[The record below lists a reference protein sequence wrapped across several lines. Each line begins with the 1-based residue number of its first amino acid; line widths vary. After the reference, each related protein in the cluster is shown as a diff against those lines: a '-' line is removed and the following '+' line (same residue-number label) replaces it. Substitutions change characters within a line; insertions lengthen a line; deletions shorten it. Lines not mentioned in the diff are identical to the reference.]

1 MNDIRILGKM
11 ARSRAAGS
19 VRVVGIDLGTTNST
33 VCEVVWPQGGEEP
46 CPPQCLNV
54 DQPTTQGRYTHVLV
68 PSVVA
73 LYRDEVWVGEGA
85 KRLRA
90 QPGAGA
96 EEYKSWFA
104 ETKNDMGIRRTY
116 HRAPVGFRSARAI
129 AAEILKFLYSAAAAE
144 SDIPISRVVVTVP
157 ASFQAAQRQDTV
169 SAAERAGIPLSDGDL
184 LDEPVAAFLAYLAEA
199 GSASDH
205 LLPVR
210 DRAKNLL
217 VFDFGGGTCDVAV
230 FRVGRRED
238 DELTIT
244 PVTVSRYHRLGGG
257 DIDRAIIHDVL
268 IPQLLEQ
275 NGLDQFALGF
285 EEKRHR
291 VQPALLG
298 VAEALKQKLSIEIVR
313 LRKLGRWDKIDK
325 ATVVQTQPG
334 AYPVALKDRTL
345 TLQSPKLSA
354 NDFDRVLA
362 PFFDRDLLMPR
373 EDEYRVTCS
382 IFAPIEDALLR
393 GRLDRGEIELC
404 LLAGGSSLVPQIAD
418 AVAGYFEN
426 ANILTF
432 ANRDDTQTAIAKG
445 AALHAL
451 SLAVRGKP
459 LVRPVCHDDI
469 CFQTQRG
476 PVVLV
481 PSGAELPYPPDG
493 GYKRRTDFKAPET
506 VKAGLEGNIRVQVVA
521 GEEQRSLFERIW
533 EIKGPVKKGAPLWL
547 DFRFDE
553 NQVLDLRMGKAGDEI
568 AFEATLENPLTHVVN
583 PNATKARIEDLE
595 EELRTRKIPRD
606 ELPAKFE
613 ELADLYRKIRQYEKA
628 LAYYGRAL
636 QLLSDPPAYLLNR
649 MAFCARD
656 LGDRERAERFFA
668 EADRAEPW
676 SGTWFNWALAKE
688 QWGQPAEAFE
698 LVEKA
703 LVMSDDPPYS
713 VLKARLM
720 QRLGDVDGGVRLAA
734 ESLKRFPPLSVQDEY
749 QLFWFRGAARITG
762 DNAAEREADS
772 WLRRRSAAR
781 PDVRA
786 GIGGELPDMERMP
799 GEDEL

>member
-1 MNDIRILGKM
+1 M
-11 ARSRAAGS
+11 
-19 VRVVGIDLGTTNST
+19 
-33 VCEVVWPQGGEEP
+33 
-46 CPPQCLNV
+46 

-68 PSVVA
+68 PSVVS

-96 EEYKSWFA
+96 EEYKTWFA

-129 AAEILKFLYSAAAAE
+129 AAEILRFLNSAAVAE

-169 SAAERAGIPLSDGDL
+169 SAAERAGIALADGDL

-199 GSASDH
+199 GAAGED

-210 DRAKNLL
+210 DRTKNLL

-257 DIDRAIIHDVL
+257 DIDRAIIHEVL
-268 IPQLLEQ
+268 LPQLLEQ

-285 EEKRHR
+285 EEKRQR

-325 ATVVQTQPG
+325 STVVQTQPG

-362 PFFDRDLLMPR
+362 PFLDRDLLLPR
-373 EDEYRVTCS
+373 EDEYRVSCS
-382 IFAPIEDALLR
+382 IFSPIEDALLR
-393 GRLDRGEIELC
+393 GRLDRSEIGLC
-404 LLAGGSSLVPQIAD
+404 LLAGGSSLIPQIAN
-418 AVAGYFEN
+418 AVTAYFEN
-426 ANILTF
+426 AKILTF
-432 ANRDDTQTAIAKG
+432 PNRDDAQTAIAKG

-451 SLAVRGKP
+451 SLAVRGRP

-493 GYKRRTDFKAPET
+493 GYERRTDFKAPET

-521 GEEQRSLFERIW
+521 GKEQRSLFERIW
-533 EIKGPVKKGAPLWL
+533 KIKGPVKKGARLWL

-553 NQVLDLRMGKAGDEI
+553 NQVLDLRMGKEGDGS

-606 ELPAKFE
+606 EMPAKFE
-613 ELADLYRKIRQYEKA
+613 ELADLHRKIRQYEKA

-656 LGDRERAERFFA
+656 LGDRERTDRFFA

-688 QWGQPAEAFE
+688 QWSQPAEA
-698 LVEKA
+698 LDLIEKA

-720 QRLGDVDGGVRLAA
+720 QRLGDVDGGLRLAA
-734 ESLKRFPPLSVQDEY
+734 ESIKRFPPLAAQDEY
-749 QLFWFRGAARITG
+749 QLFWFRVAARITG
-762 DNAAEREADS
+762 DNAAESEADS
-772 WLRRRSAAR
+772 WLRKRSAAR
-781 PDVRA
+781 PDLRA

-799 GEDEL
+799 GEDDL